1 MRPILVCLA
10 AVVLAVPAFAAT
22 NLAKY
27 AGSYPSD
34 EVGGMTFLGDP
45 AVIAGV
51 TKAVPD
57 KAVRD
62 WVLDPNSVQTPI
74 SRAGGLLRSGACE
87 PHNCYDHNWAILID
101 ASSGATDVCYH
112 DAALMAEDQSRWYLN
127 SGKSAMRAGGC
138 SE

>member
-74 SRAGGLLRSGACE
+74 SRAGGLLRSGAGLL
-87 PHNCYDHNWAILID
+87 PWVDIRRY
-101 ASSGATDVCYH
+101 
-112 DAALMAEDQSRWYLN
+112 AEVDPGNARLRQLDQRRFPTLAQRSAHL
-127 SGKSAMRAGGC
+127 KSDSAQ
-138 SE
+138 S